1 MKGSTTMTEFHTG
14 DLVKLASGITPEI
27 GTVGA
32 TGTAH
37 LGGRAVS
44 IIEVLWPIG
53 SVPETTTIN
62 GARKLHTSTEL
73 VSLTAWEQATH
84 MINKCADCMNGVDVC
99 ETHSALLN
107 LIADGGDLGA

>member
-1 MKGSTTMTEFHTG
+1 MTEFHTG

-37 LGGRAVS
+37 LGGRAVT

-73 VSLTAWEQATH
+73 VTLTAWSQASRTRAPVAARPPIK
-84 MINKCADCMNGVDVC
+84 MSSVKRWPSWPKPIPRFAR
-99 ETHSALLN
+99 
-107 LIADGGDLGA
+107 